1 MNEWK
6 KLYEI
11 ENWEKKQ
18 IETTAN
24 QKNRR
29 ETIDFS
35 KGVIHNQDVRDKIAH
50 YFDKPVW
57 REIET
62 ELPSFVEYDK
72 KHYAAPTRKDLLHRY
87 IEHLAGIVGKGVFVI
102 LYDTDKKEF
111 VPVYSSTM
119 LSSESRFISGKAAQ
133 RVINH
138 ANKELKE
145 LYGVKKNDN

>member
-11 ENWEKKQ
+11 ENW
-18 IETTAN
+18 
-24 QKNRR
+24 
-29 ETIDFS
+29 
-35 KGVIHNQDVRDKIAH
+35 RDKQGIIKHKDHDGSLTTLMLQESRKH
-50 YFDKPVW
+50 YMLISSDFDKPVW
-57 REIET
+57 CEIKP
-62 ELPSFVEYDK
+62 ELPSYADWY

-87 IEHLAGIVGKGVFVI
+87 IEHLAGIVGKGGFVI